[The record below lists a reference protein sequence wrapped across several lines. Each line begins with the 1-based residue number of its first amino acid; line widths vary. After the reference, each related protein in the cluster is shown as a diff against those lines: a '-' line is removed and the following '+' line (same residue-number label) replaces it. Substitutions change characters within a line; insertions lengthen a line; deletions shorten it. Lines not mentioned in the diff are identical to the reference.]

1 MPTISAPL
9 SKSQRIWKTIQRVI
23 QENRKL
29 LNEESTFYIYR
40 TDTNAILARNIQGFE
55 NAKAAANEIRKKLKL
70 KWDEI
75 KFKAERKPKPS
86 NNQYFTNARGET
98 NKIEYAPRYN
108 PSKGRH
114 FRGFYD
120 KFGNYHDLD

>member
-9 SKSQRIWKTIQRVI
+9 SKSQRIWNTIQRVI
-23 QENRKL
+23 QENRNL
-29 LNEESTFYIYR
+29 PNEESTFYIYR
-40 TDTNAILARNIQGFE
+40 TDTNQVLARNIQGFE

-75 KFKAERKPKPS
+75 KFKSERKPKPS

-114 FRGFYD
+114 FRIHVD
-120 KFGNYHDLD
+120 KYGKEHDLD

>member
-9 SKSQRIWKTIQRVI
+9 SKSQRIWNTIQRVI
-23 QENRKL
+23 QENRSL
-29 LNEESTFYIYR
+29 LKEDSTFYIYR
-40 TDTNAILARNIQGFE
+40 TDTNQVLARNIQGFD

-75 KFKAERKPKPS
+75 KFKSERKSNPS
-86 NNQYFTNARGET
+86 YNQYFTNARGET

-108 PSKGRH
+108 PSKRTH
-114 FRGFYD
+114 FRGYTD
-120 KFGNYHDLD
+120 HTGNYHDID

>member
-1 MPTISAPL
+1 M
-9 SKSQRIWKTIQRVI
+9 
-23 QENRKL
+23 
-29 LNEESTFYIYR
+29 
-40 TDTNAILARNIQGFE
+40 LARNIQGFE

-70 KWDEI
+70 KWEEI

-108 PSKGRH
+108 PSKGRP
-114 FRGFYD
+114 FRGYTD
-120 KFGNYHDLD
+120 SAGNYHDLD

>member
-9 SKSQRIWKTIQRVI
+9 SKSQRIWSTIQRVI
-23 QENRKL
+23 QENRSL

-40 TDTNAILARNIQGFE
+40 TDTNQVLARNIQGFE
-55 NAKAAANEIRKKLKL
+55 NAKAAANEIRKKLNL

-75 KFKAERKPKPS
+75 KFKSQRQQKPS

-114 FRGFYD
+114 FRGYTD